1 LFKPIV
7 LGLGLASGILVF
19 ISFSAYR
26 SLTRFVDVSNQAM
39 QTHRELEEIE
49 NIVSQLKDAETG
61 QRGYIITGDEA
72 YLEPYRSA
80 LTTIEPELT
89 NLRQANTENRKRRQ
103 QIELLKKLID
113 KKLNFIKITIDL
125 RTNEGFDAA
134 TRLVRTNEGKN
145 LMDNIRRVT
154 QEIHK

>member
-1 LFKPIV
+1 LRDSLVRLLDSRSPSKLKPTSTQKKQLFKPIV

-49 NIVSQLKDAETG
+49 NILSQLKDAETG

-72 YLEPYRSA
+72 YLEP
-80 LTTIEPELT
+80 
-89 NLRQANTENRKRRQ
+89 
-103 QIELLKKLID
+103 
-113 KKLNFIKITIDL
+113 
-125 RTNEGFDAA
+125 
-134 TRLVRTNEGKN
+134 
-145 LMDNIRRVT
+145 
-154 QEIHK
+154 H